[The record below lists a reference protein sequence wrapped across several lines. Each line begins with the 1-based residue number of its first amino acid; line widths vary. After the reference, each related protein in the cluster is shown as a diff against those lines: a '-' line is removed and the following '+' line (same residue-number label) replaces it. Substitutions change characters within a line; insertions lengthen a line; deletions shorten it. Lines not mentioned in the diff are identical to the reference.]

1 MARINTYPFDL
12 KVNDEDAW
20 VGSDSLNGATK
31 QFTAIAVAEYL
42 NIKGKVSISAQMTF
56 KYWTNNPKNTQAPGL
71 GDFYGP
77 AEGSV
82 IAGITTMQVSKK
94 DVSGQNVVAFMD
106 YIAGNN
112 ILISEQSNIST
123 FGHFTI
129 DSYTINNP
137 DDDFYTLNLTNL
149 AGNGNLTELLY
160 YDFAL
165 FTLPTQGTPTYVF
178 EQGTPATEWGDGTPK
193 VVTHNLGKFPSI
205 TVIDTGGTVVNGEYT
220 YIDNNNITLHF
231 SAPFA
236 GKAYLN

>member
-1 MARINTYPFDL
+1 MARISSYPYDIT
-12 KVNDEDAW
+12 VQDTDAW
-20 VGSDSLNGATK
+20 VGSDSVNRSTK
-31 QFTAIAVAEYL
+31 QYTAKAVAEYL
-42 NIKGKVSISAQMTF
+42 NIKGKISISAQMIF
-56 KYWTNNPKNTQAPGL
+56 KYVAANPGA
-71 GDFYGP
+71 GDFSGP
-77 AEGSV
+77 ADGSAMTSV
-82 IAGITTMQVSKK
+82 TTMQLSTA
-94 DVSGQNVVAFMD
+94 DVSGQDVIAFMT
-106 YIAGNN
+106 YLVGNN
-112 ILISEQSNIST
+112 ILISKQNNIST
-123 FGHFTI
+123 FGHFSI
-129 DSYTINNP
+129 DSYTVSTAG
-137 DDDFYTLNLTNL
+137 FYTLNLTSL

-220 YIDNNNITLHF
+220 YIDTNNITLHF